1 MELIERIN
9 LKVAKWLATQTKT
22 QLTPVLKR
30 NTKDESS
37 ITEKFNKLK
46 HYLDSAI
53 KTNGVITR
61 LYTYSLN
68 SNNELAGR
76 LYSPFSVQS
85 IPREIRGIL
94 MEHTTDIDMCN
105 AHPVIL
111 KYICLLH
118 NITCPNLAYYV
129 TNREEILTQFPDKSK
144 AKTLFLCSI
153 NDSRFSRSET
163 NKFYKEFDKEM
174 KYIQK
179 ELYKI
184 ELYQNIKDNI
194 KSSTNKEGKLISR
207 IMSKYE
213 NEILQSAISYIN
225 SKNINISALMF
236 DGFMVEGNHY
246 EDRSLLQELIIF
258 CNSKFPNLNLVWNYK
273 PHCTELVIPADIDAE
288 YVEHEKPSIEELQ
301 KQESLEKVTKLINSL
316 NKRTTEFELNHCK
329 ITNKGLYIHEYINS
343 EGSDVVQ
350 FLTFKQLTEN
360 YRDVEIA
367 FNRYHLEKDGGLQP
381 TSFINY
387 WTEANPTI
395 RKYDD
400 VEIYPNPELCPP
412 NIYNLWTPFYGEKL
426 LLDKSI
432 PINTDHILFFRN
444 HLRVLSGNDSH
455 IQQYFEKWIAHC
467 FQFPE
472 QKSTCPIFISDQGA
486 GKGTFNKTM
495 QILLGGNKY
504 LETTNPVRDIWG
516 AFNSQMA
523 DSFFVNINEIG
534 KKDLVEY
541 MGLLKALVTDSQ
553 LTINTKGLPQYKIT
567 SFHRFIFTTNNTDPI
582 NIQDG
587 DRRFWIIRC
596 SDELIG
602 NKDYFNK
609 FNALLKDRSFLKSIY
624 HYFKHMEDVEDF
636 IKLDLPITEYQ
647 SKIQESNISDVEKWL
662 KSYVLLYSKESEKV
676 VLIRELYRLFTNW
689 LQEEGSKYTIS
700 SKKFCLE
707 LSILKINGIHKGSHT
722 KYGDTKLLNITELKK
737 HFNIGCIVQLVG
749 VSDEEVDNTEF
760 TGYK

>member
-1 MELIERIN
+1 MELTERIN

-30 NTKDESS
+30 NTKDASS
-37 ITEKFNKLK
+37 ITEKFNRLQN
-46 HYLDSAI
+46 YLNSVI

-61 LYTYSLN
+61 LYHYSLN
-68 SNNELAGR
+68 SNNELGGR

-94 MEHTTDIDMCN
+94 MNHTTDIDMCN

-111 KYICLLH
+111 KYICSLH
-118 NITCPNLAYYV
+118 SITCPNLAYYV
-129 TNREEILTQFPDKSK
+129 TNRDEILNQFSDKSK
-144 AKTLFLCSI
+144 AKTLFLSSI
-153 NDSRFSRSET
+153 NDSKFSRSET

-174 KYIQK
+174 KAIQK
-179 ELYKI
+179 ELYKL

-194 KSSTNKEGKLISR
+194 KSSDNKEGKLISR

-213 NEILQSAISYIN
+213 NEILQSAIIYIN
-225 SKNINISALMF
+225 SKNITIAALMF
-236 DGFMVEGNHY
+236 DGLMVEGDYY
-246 EDRSLLQELIIF
+246 EDRTLLEELSTF

-273 PHCTELVIPADIDAE
+273 HHCTELVIPMDIDAE
-288 YVEHEKPSIEELQ
+288 YIEQPKPTIEELK
-301 KQESLEKVTKLINSL
+301 KQESLQEVKRISESL
-316 NKRTTEFELNHCK
+316 NKRTTDFERHHCK
-329 ITNKGLYIHEYINS
+329 ITNKGMYIHEYTNS
-343 EGSDVVQ
+343 EGSDIVQ

-367 FNRYHLEKDGGLQP
+367 FNRYHLEKGTLAP

-387 WTEANPTI
+387 WTENNSTI
-395 RKYDD
+395 RKYED
-400 VEIYPNPELCPP
+400 VEIYPNPELCPS

-426 LLDKSI
+426 LLDESI

-444 HLRVLSGNDSH
+444 HLKVLSGNDSN
-455 IQQYFEKWIAHC
+455 IQQYFEMWIAHC

-495 QILLGGNKY
+495 QLLLGGNKY

-516 AFNSQMA
+516 AFNSQMS

-609 FNALLKDRSFLKSIY
+609 FNALLKDVSFLKSIY
-624 HYFKHMEDVEDF
+624 HYFKHMENVEHF

-647 SKIQESNISDVEKWL
+647 SKIQESNIGDVEKWL

-676 VLIRELYRLFTNW
+676 VLIRDLYKSFTNW

-707 LSILKINGIHKGSHT
+707 LSILKINGIQKGSHT
-722 KYGDTKLLNITELKK
+722 KYGDTKLLNIVELKK
-737 HFNIGCIVQLVG
+737 HFNIGCLVDLVG
-749 VSDEEVDNTEF
+749 GYEGDCDNPEF
-760 TGYK
+760 TGCL